1 MSQLDLLLNV
11 GTRHRLDGWGEDI
24 ERLHI
29 VMIGSQIMLHHLHR
43 LYLLES
49 CLLRNLVLAIIRV
62 VLQVADI
69 GNIADVADLIVQV
82 RQVPE

>member
-1 MSQLDLLLNV
+1 M
-11 GTRHRLDGWGEDI
+11 GTRHRLDGWREDI

-29 VMIGSQIMLHHLHR
+29 VMIGSQIVLHHLHW
-43 LYLLES
+43 LDLLES

-62 VLQVADI
+62 VLEVADV
-69 GNIADVADLIVQV
+69 GNIADIADLIIQV